1 MEQYLAIKRDGTL
14 VDITTWMR
22 LESMLSA
29 RSQSLRAMH
38 GVTMFTWKV
47 WNRKVHGNRN

>member
-38 GVTMFTWKV
+38 GVTTISLDRGQGLNIKAQ
-47 WNRKVHGNRN
+47 